1 MKKKWKST
9 KALLKVLC
17 YSKTFLIMR
26 ITVFLLLFSVIQVMG
41 GNSYSQNARLSLNLK
56 DVSIED
62 ILDEIENQSEFFFL
76 FNQKLVNVD
85 RKVDINVKNER
96 IKDILANLFTD
107 EDINCLVI
115 DRQILL
121 SPKFITE
128 IQEK

>member
-1 MKKKWKST
+1 M
-9 KALLKVLC
+9 
-17 YSKTFLIMR
+17 
-26 ITVFLLLFSVIQVMG
+26 FLLLFSVIQVMG

-107 EDINCLVI
+107 EDII
-115 DRQILL
+115 KIKLL
-121 SPKFITE
+121 KRDH
-128 IQEK
+128 